1 MSEKVQSSAKTNHL
15 LASPPSNFHAFKNFC
30 HKNLYNA
37 DVMSD
42 ISFQN
47 NKLLN
52 IFLVVIKITEFEQV
66 EKADMTSAHL
76 LIQSE
81 KLGHAVD
88 EFPK

>member
-1 MSEKVQSSAKTNHL
+1 
-15 LASPPSNFHAFKNFC
+15 
-30 HKNLYNA
+30 
-37 DVMSD
+37 MSD